1 MGRTTGI
8 LRRTAGMLDGITG
21 MLWGRWPFVSPTAP
35 RSSRTKNMMWYG
47 VLGTKELLQ
56 RTYKNLEQRVQ
67 LEVRGQ
73 GWERGWGGGQQGGP
87 QAQPSLAVRR
97 GTHLAAQPAGHRRA
111 QHPQLRRGHQFLGW
125 HQGGQREC
133 ELRVWGGGR
142 TPLYHWGGGTEPSVG
157 GGPFPRRTSARRPLM
172 TRSWRWWLCSAASRW
187 PCHGSSTCST
197 TALPR

>member
-1 MGRTTGI
+1 MMGRTTGI
-8 LRRTAGMLDGITG
+8 LRRTAGMLARITG
-21 MLWGRWPFVSPTAP
+21 MLWGRWPFASPTAP

-67 LEVRGQ
+67 LEVWGQ
-73 GWERGWGGGQQGGP
+73 GWEQGWGGGQQGGP

-133 ELRVWGGGR
+133 ELRG
-142 TPLYHWGGGTEPSVG
+142 
-157 GGPFPRRTSARRPLM
+157 
-172 TRSWRWWLCSAASRW
+172 
-187 PCHGSSTCST
+187 
-197 TALPR
+197 